1 MGQSNEPTGQKE
13 RWSRAQAVREVE
25 AFHKSGQTAQEWCA
39 ARGVTLSR
47 LQYWRTELRG
57 EPEREQ
63 ASTGPFVPIAVREP
77 FAVNGA
83 PTELALVVDGR
94 FELRSPRGF
103 DGPTLERVLRVL
115 AEVSPC

>member
-1 MGQSNEPTGQKE
+1 MGHSNEPTGQKE

-57 EPEREQ
+57 EQ

-94 FELRSPRGF
+94 FELRIPRGF
-103 DGPTLERVLRVL
+103 DASTLERVLRVL
-115 AEVSPC
+115 AEVPAC

>member
-25 AFHKSGQTAQEWCA
+25 AYAKSGQTAQEWCA
-39 ARGVTLSR
+39 ARGVKLSR
-47 LQYWRTELRG
+47 LQYWRTELGG
-57 EPEREQ
+57 EKG
-63 ASTGPFVPIAVREP
+63 AGHTSSGSFVPISVREP
-77 FAVNGA
+77 FAVSAA

-94 FELRSPRGF
+94 FELRIPRGF
-103 DGPTLERVLRVL
+103 DASTLERVLRVL